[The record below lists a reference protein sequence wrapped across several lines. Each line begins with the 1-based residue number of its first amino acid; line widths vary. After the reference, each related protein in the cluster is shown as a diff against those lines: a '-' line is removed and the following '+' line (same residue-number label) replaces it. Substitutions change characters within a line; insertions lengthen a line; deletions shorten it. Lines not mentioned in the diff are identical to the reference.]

1 MKHLPLLALLIV
13 FSSVPAI
20 AEDAKAPATAAPVQ
34 EEASASAEQLAL
46 AEKMHEIWPIRLR
59 IESAIDAVSESFP
72 AAKRPEIKAALR
84 KNIQYDQVE
93 EESIKAMATNFT
105 AEELQAMIDF
115 YGSDVGRSI
124 SAKTSDYEFALRPS
138 LIKMMDKAM
147 LDLKTGSKP

>member
-1 MKHLPLLALLIV
+1 MAEEAKP
-13 FSSVPAI
+13 VP
-20 AEDAKAPATAAPVQ
+20 TAAPAQ
-34 EEASASAEQLAL
+34 EEAAASAEQLAL

-59 IESAIDAVSESFP
+59 IESAIDAVSQNFP
-72 AAKRPEIKAALR
+72 ANKQAEIKAALR

-105 AEELQAMIDF
+105 VEELQAMIDF

-124 SAKTSDYEFALRPS
+124 SAKTSDYELALRPS

-147 LDLKTGSKP
+147 LELKTGSKP